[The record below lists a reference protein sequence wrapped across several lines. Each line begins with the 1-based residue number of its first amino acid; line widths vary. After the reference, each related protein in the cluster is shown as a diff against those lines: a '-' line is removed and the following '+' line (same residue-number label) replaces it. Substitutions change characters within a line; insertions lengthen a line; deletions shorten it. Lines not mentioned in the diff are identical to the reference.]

1 VPHVERA
8 PGNRD
13 AGLDS
18 GRVEETQLDAGCVL
32 AEESEVDAAPVPGRA
47 KRVEVAGL
55 DAAYIA
61 S

>member
-1 VPHVERA
+1 M
-8 PGNRD
+8 
-13 AGLDS
+13 
-18 GRVEETQLDAGCVL
+18 L

-47 KRVEVAGL
+47 EGVEVAGL